1 MTPGD
6 ATPPGSAISSEQAG
20 RLMRRAT
27 YASVTVAAVLIAA
40 KAAAWLLTGS
50 VSVLSSLLDSLLDLA
65 ASLVNLI
72 AIRTA
77 LTPPDREHR
86 FGHGKAEPLAGL
98 GQSAFIAGSAAL
110 LAVEAIQRIFNPTP
124 IENSDIGIA
133 VMVLSIVVTLVLL
146 RYQRS
151 VIARTR
157 SLAISAD
164 ELHYRS
170 DLILNFSVIVSLI
183 LSGVF
188 GWHLLDPA
196 FGAAIALWI
205 VYSAWQIAKGSLTQL
220 MDHEIPE
227 ADRQRIREI
236 AMAHGEV
243 QAVHDLRTREAGQTS
258 FVQIHLEMAPE
269 MTLLR
274 AHAVSD
280 EVEASIRAA
289 YPQAEVIIH
298 QDPAGVSEMHRVY
311 PPAQASA

>member
-1 MTPGD
+1 VTEGRP
-6 ATPPGSAISSEQAG
+6 AQAAAISREDAG

-50 VSVLSSLLDSLLDLA
+50 VSVLSSLLDSLLDIA

-98 GQSAFIAGSAAL
+98 GQSAFVAGSAAL
-110 LAVEAIQRIFNPTP
+110 LAVEAIQRIFHPTP
-124 IENSDIGIA
+124 IENSNIGIA
-133 VMVLSIVVTLVLL
+133 VMALSIVVTLVLL
-146 RYQRS
+146 RYQRR

-170 DLILNFSVIVSLI
+170 DLILNGAVIASLV
-183 LSGVF
+183 LSGAF
-188 GWHLLDPA
+188 GVHLTDPL

-205 VYSAWQIAKGSLTQL
+205 VYSAWRIASVSLTQL

-243 QAVHDLRTREAGQTS
+243 ESVHDLRTRAAGQTS

-269 MTLLR
+269 MSLMR
-274 AHAVSD
+274 AHTVAD
-280 EVEASIRAA
+280 EVEASILAA
-289 YPQAEVIIH
+289 YPYAEVMIH
-298 QDPAGVSEMHRVY
+298 QDPAGVPEVRRVF
-311 PPAQASA
+311 PPARASA